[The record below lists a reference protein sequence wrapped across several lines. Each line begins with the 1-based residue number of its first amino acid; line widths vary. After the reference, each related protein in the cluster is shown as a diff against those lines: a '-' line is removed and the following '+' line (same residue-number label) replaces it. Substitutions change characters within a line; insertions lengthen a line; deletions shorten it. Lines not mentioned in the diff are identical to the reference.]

1 MNSTSNKILE
11 GEELMS
17 LSREVTGI
25 NLIDEAAVE
34 PITRLVNSINEESDL
49 HEIGCVAKQK
59 KLLRILSNLS
69 LIHI

>member
-49 HEIGCVAKQK
+49 H
-59 KLLRILSNLS
+59 
-69 LIHI
+69 

>member
-49 HEIGCVAKQK
+49 HEIGCVEKKK
-59 KLLRILSNLS
+59 KLLLS